1 MTMPILYD
9 SVYSLLTEK
18 WLSTDYNL
26 NWQIIDMMTVDN
38 LYDSVIILSTD
49 KQLTVTVYW
58 PVWAES
64 IECHQTAAVSPA
76 GP

>member
-1 MTMPILYD
+1 
-9 SVYSLLTEK
+9 
-18 WLSTDYNL
+18 
-26 NWQIIDMMTVDN
+26 MMTVDN

-58 PVWAES
+58 PVLAES
-64 IECHQTAAVSPA
+64 IECRQTAAVSPA